1 MTMGN
6 NGDEKLQDSDE
17 DAPKDAAA
25 EAEEIRKETAAASPE
40 LAEHDRFAELEKALE
55 EANSKAL
62 YAAAETQ
69 NVRRR
74 LEAEKAQAAAYA
86 AAGFARDMLAI
97 KDHLD
102 RALAAVSDELRAD
115 ETATNFLAGI
125 EATARELDA
134 AFARNGITR
143 IEAKGQPLDPHRHQA
158 MLEIATDDAEP
169 GTVVEE
175 MQPGYMIKDRL
186 LRPAL
191 VGVAKKPD

>member
-1 MTMGN
+1 MTE
-6 NGDEKLQDSDE
+6 DEKLHD
-17 DAPKDAAA
+17 
-25 EAEEIRKETAAASPE
+25 EAEEIRKATAEGAPE
-40 LAEHDRFAELEKALE
+40 VAEHDRLTELERQLE
-55 EANSKAL
+55 EAKSKAL

-74 LEAEKAQAAAYA
+74 LEQELQQATSYA

-115 ETATNFLAGI
+115 KTAAQFLAGI
-125 EATARELDA
+125 EATSRELDA
-134 AFARNGITR
+134 AFQRNNVTR
-143 IEAKGQPLDPHRHQA
+143 IGSVGEPLDPHRHQA
-158 MLEIATDDAEP
+158 MIEMPSDKEP
-169 GTVVEE
+169 GTIIEE
-175 MQPGYMIKDRL
+175 MQPGYMMKDRL

>member
-1 MTMGN
+1 MMTHT
-6 NGDEKLQDSDE
+6 DE
-17 DAPKDAAA
+17 DEWLHE

-40 LAEHDRFAELEKALE
+40 LAEHDRLAELEKALE

-74 LEAEKAQAAAYA
+74 LEAEKSQAAAYA
-86 AAGFARDMLAI
+86 ASGFARDMLAI

-102 RALAAVSDELRAD
+102 RALAAVSEELRAD
-115 ETATNFLAGI
+115 ETASNFLAGI
-125 EATARELDA
+125 EATGRELDA
-134 AFARNGITR
+134 AFARNGITK
-143 IEAKGQPLDPHRHQA
+143 IEALGQPLDPHKHQA
-158 MLEIATDDAEP
+158 MLEIASSDAKP

-175 MQPGYMIKDRL
+175 MQAGYMIKDRL

-191 VGVAKKPD
+191 VAVAKKPD

>member
-1 MTMGN
+1 MMD
-6 NGDEKLQDSDE
+6 DEKLHE
-17 DAPKDAAA
+17 
-25 EAEEIRKETAAASPE
+25 EAEEIRKETAEGAPE
-40 LAEHDRFAELEKALE
+40 VAEHDRVAELEQLLE
-55 EANSKAL
+55 EAKSKAL
-62 YAAAETQ
+62 HAAADTQ

-74 LEAEKAQAAAYA
+74 LELELQQATSYA

-115 ETATNFLAGI
+115 KTASQFLAGI

-134 AFARNGITR
+134 AFARNGVTR
-143 IEAKGQPLDPHRHQA
+143 IQSVGETLDPHRHQA
-158 MLEIATDDAEP
+158 MMEIPSGDAEP
-169 GTVVEE
+169 GTIVEE
-175 MQPGYMIKDRL
+175 MQPGYMMKDRL